1 MTFEKNLLTFSFCF
15 FFIGIQ
21 STQGV
26 RPLRMIEFK
35 EKEGE
40 KYKMH
45 IAVF

>member
-35 EKEGE
+35 EKGE